1 MAWPA
6 AGHAVPATLELC
18 RPFKNLPKVETGTR
32 GQQTAPA
39 AGAGLLPDTACH
51 LMFSPYPAAILV
63 VVKPQRG
70 RAAVTWW
77 RIPPRG
83 YGVPALL
90 VVNPRIP
97 GTGLTVASD
106 VYMPRLAIVALF
118 GEPPPSALGF
128 RELAVVRFSMS
139 ASLIRPTSRCRASP
153 CANPGPDSAYPR
165 FLQGFW
171 FRN

>member
-6 AGHAVPATLELC
+6 VGHAVPATLELR
-18 RPFKNLPKVETGTR
+18 RPGKNLPKVEAGTR
-32 GQQTAPA
+32 GQQTALA
-39 AGAGLLPDTACH
+39 AGAGLPPDMACH

-106 VYMPRLAIVALF
+106 VDMPRLAIVALF

-128 RELAVVRFSMS
+128 RELAVLRFLDERFIDPADVSMS
-139 ASLIRPTSRCRASP
+139 SYPLRE
-153 CANPGPDSAYPR
+153 PGPDSAYPR